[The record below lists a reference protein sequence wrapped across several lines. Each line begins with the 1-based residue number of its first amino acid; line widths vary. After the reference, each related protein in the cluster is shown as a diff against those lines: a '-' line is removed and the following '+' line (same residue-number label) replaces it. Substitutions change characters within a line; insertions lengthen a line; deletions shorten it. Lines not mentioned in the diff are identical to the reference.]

1 MGKHKVTGTKPEN
14 KEMAEEVRMEFITSK
29 VYKKILTPEL
39 FREIE
44 RVNIKDGVFEE
55 IPLFSRYKDIDFLK
69 KYIPPEKVLEY
80 LLHVSLFLLYDVSLY
95 FEYIAKVSSSIFIGI
110 TLVNPEEEMDDV
122 GFCIPNILIST
133 KKTCKFLQHG
143 TRFNVDKNDVLNKQ
157 WGMVGMSNMYKCYK
171 TTTITGGEKIERIYI
186 IPRKRLH
193 QR

>member
-1 MGKHKVTGTKPEN
+1 MIVILNFQKN

-133 KKTCKFLQHG
+133 KKTYEFLQHG
-143 TRFNVDKNDVLNKQ
+143 MRFNVDKNDVLNKQ

-171 TTTITGGEKIERIYI
+171 TTTITDGEKIERIYI

>member
-1 MGKHKVTGTKPEN
+1 M
-14 KEMAEEVRMEFITSK
+14 
-29 VYKKILTPEL
+29 

-133 KKTCKFLQHG
+133 KKL
-143 TRFNVDKNDVLNKQ
+143 
-157 WGMVGMSNMYKCYK
+157 MSFCNMACGLMWIKMMF
-171 TTTITGGEKIERIYI
+171 
-186 IPRKRLH
+186 
-193 QR
+193 